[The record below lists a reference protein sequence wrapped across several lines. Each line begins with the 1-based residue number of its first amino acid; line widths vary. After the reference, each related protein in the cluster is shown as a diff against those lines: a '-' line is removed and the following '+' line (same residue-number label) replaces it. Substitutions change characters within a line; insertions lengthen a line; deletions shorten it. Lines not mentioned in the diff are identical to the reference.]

1 MNKYW
6 KLISNTLIF
15 AIGTFSSKVLVF
27 FLMPLYTSVLS
38 EAEYGTVDL
47 MVQIGNFLLP
57 LVSCGIING
66 IINAVI
72 FYLMH
77 LSEPELLFS
86 EADIFHDF
94 ALTGVLLGILLFVI
108 VVPLTRMDLRKGV
121 FSLPGAAGGAFP
133 LVSSSYAVSIL
144 GVGALA
150 AVVMTATVSLMGVG
164 AFACVLLPLPLTVTG
179 LMLLKGL
186 VCACAGAV
194 AGYITI
200 CYVVRSGKSEA

>member
-1 MNKYW
+1 MAKSMAGSAPAAPTRSAKPFNSYLLNKCIVGY
-6 KLISNTLIF
+6 
-15 AIGTFSSKVLVF
+15 
-27 FLMPLYTSVLS
+27 
-38 EAEYGTVDL
+38 
-47 MVQIGNFLLP
+47 
-57 LVSCGIING
+57 GIING

-150 AVVMTATVSLMGVG
+150 AVIMTGAGALLSLALPAAG
-164 AFACVLLPLPLTVTG
+164 ATVTG
-179 LMLLKGL
+179 MMFLKGL
-186 VCACAGAV
+186 VCALGGAV
-194 AGYITI
+194 AGWFTI
-200 CYVVRSGKSEA
+200 SFVVRGQQKADEVAAAMASKTAGAAL

>member
-1 MNKYW
+1 MAKSMAGSAPAAPTRSAKPFNSYLLNKCIVGY
-6 KLISNTLIF
+6 
-15 AIGTFSSKVLVF
+15 
-27 FLMPLYTSVLS
+27 
-38 EAEYGTVDL
+38 
-47 MVQIGNFLLP
+47 
-57 LVSCGIING
+57 GIING

-150 AVVMTATVSLMGVG
+150 AVIMTGAGALLSLALPAAG
-164 AFACVLLPLPLTVTG
+164 ATVTG
-179 LMLLKGL
+179 MMFLKGL
-186 VCACAGAV
+186 VCALGGAV
-194 AGYITI
+194 AGWFTI
-200 CYVVRSGKSEA
+200 SFVVRGQQKADEVAAAMASKTAEAAL